1 VLSLGLSAA
10 QQRVFHETL
19 ASSHSISIR
28 VHILDLNH
36 KSLGEVSER
45 LIGGQVNVDVT
56 GETSSRSASV
66 AFSDPDHSMNFDADS
81 PDVSSVY
88 LNRMLRIFYCVT
100 GPLLADYAAANPG
113 VSAWVNVPVF
123 TGPITAVS
131 RDDSQVQVECQGK
144 EILAQGIAYTPHTY
158 GKGWYRTTIIREIM
172 FQTGETR
179 FGLDSFL
186 SKTATPISLGGGSIP
201 WDWAKSIAAGM
212 GAHIFYDGRGV
223 LRVRRYP
230 TSTQFTFRHGDG
242 GSLVGAPSLSYR
254 LDDVKNIV
262 RVRGGVPAG
271 AKSAVSVDAVA
282 PRTHPLS
289 PWKLG
294 RNGQPRYLLETIE
307 DDTIKSRADALYVA
321 SARLDQLMMQSTDV
335 AFDVLPLPHLE
346 PGDLIRLQ
354 TPDFSTALRANVFV
368 IPLTAG
374 DTMSVGYMKVMRTGT
389 YKRAPMVLSGTVPKP
404 AKRKPRALRPPSKK
418 PKTSLNPF
426 R

>member
-1 VLSLGLSAA
+1 MLSLGLSFA
-10 QQRVFHETL
+10 QQQAFHATL
-19 ASSHSISIR
+19 ASSHSIAVL
-28 VHILDLNH
+28 VHVLDLNH
-36 KSLGEVSER
+36 KVLGELSSR
-45 LIGGQVNVDVT
+45 LLGGQVNVDIS
-56 GETSSRSASV
+56 GETASRSASV
-66 AFSDPDHSMNFDADS
+66 TFSDPDRTMNFVGDS
-81 PDVSSVY
+81 PDDTS
-88 LNRMLRIFYCVT
+88 LFMDRMIRIHYCVT
-100 GPLLADYAAANPG
+100 GPLLTG
-113 VSAWVNVPVF
+113 WVTVPIF
-123 TGPITAVS
+123 TGPVTSVS
-131 RDDSQVQVECQGK
+131 RDDGTVQVECQGK

-158 GKGWYRTTIIREIM
+158 AKGWLRTTLIREIM
-172 FQTGETR
+172 FQAGETR
-179 FGLDSFL
+179 FGLDTFTA
-186 SKTATPISLGGGSIP
+186 KTATPVSLGGGSIP
-201 WDWAKSIAAGM
+201 WDWAKSLASGM
-212 GAHIFYDGRGV
+212 GAQIFYDGRGV
-223 LRVRRYP
+223 LRVRKAP
-230 TSTQFTFRHGDG
+230 SSTQFTFRHGDG

-271 AKSAVSVDAVA
+271 AKSAITVDAVA
-282 PRTHPLS
+282 PRAHPLS

-389 YKRAPMVLSGTVPKP
+389 YQRAPKVLAGTVPKP
-404 AKRKPRALRPPSKK
+404 PKRKPRALRPPPKK
-418 PKTSLNPF
+418 PKSSLNPF